1 MQKIFIIAQKE
12 LISTFRN
19 RNLLVLMFLS
29 PLLLS
34 TIMGLAFGGLGS
46 ESAQP
51 NFAHIP
57 IAVVNQDRGLTLQ
70 NQLPATVT
78 NPSLLDLNVTVGGKP
93 INVGQQLLQNQK
105 LQVQPNDLNAGN
117 VSFNFGNQVA
127 AILLSQPLTG
137 TALISGSTGGF
148 NLSNLSCPLLAPG
161 DMSARQA
168 FSGTLSDLFKA
179 QAVTDPNVARAGVQR
194 GDYAAAV
201 IIGPGFSN
209 QLAPHFGLST
219 TNTMTTSGAVE
230 VFANQGTPISAS
242 IVRAVVEGVV
252 GQFER
257 MNVAL
262 SALLGAT
269 IDTVARPGRPVLDL
283 SALNANVITQ
293 TLQTINAS
301 TFAPVAC
308 LLTPGA
314 GNVQLKQQPL
324 DVVQT
329 RSAFGVLM
337 VVLGG
342 AQAVFF
348 ALFTGVFGINSIY
361 EDRRQGTLQRVI
373 VSPTPRSAI
382 LAGRLLGN
390 LIVVMTQLL
399 ILLLALTAI
408 TSVVERQL
416 TFIWGTNVLALLL
429 VVFGLSLFTSGLGV
443 LVVGLARTPDQV
455 RLIGPLITTIF
466 GALGGSFAFFLPRG
480 VAQLSPIWWGTEALR
495 KLAAGEFDIG
505 LHVAVLLGVGLLF
518 AIVGTFFF
526 RRRMELI

>member
-19 RNLLVLMFLS
+19 RNLLLLMFLS

-34 TIMGLAFGGLGS
+34 TIMGLAFGGFGS
-46 ESAQP
+46 GSSQP

-93 INVGQQLLQNQK
+93 VNVGQQLLRNQN
-105 LQVQPNDLNAGN
+105 LQVQPNALNAGN

-137 TALISGSTGGF
+137 TALISGSTGSF
-148 NLSNLSCPLLAPG
+148 NLSNLSCPLLPG
-161 DMSARQA
+161 DVNARQA

-179 QAVTDPNVARAGVQR
+179 QPVTDPEVARAGVRR

-201 IIGPGFSN
+201 IIGPEFSN
-209 QLAPHFGLST
+209 QLAPSFGMST
-219 TNTMTTSGAVE
+219 TNTLTTSGAVE

-262 SALLGAT
+262 SALIGAA
-269 IDTVARPGRPVLDL
+269 IDTVTKPERLALDL
-283 SALNANVITQ
+283 SALNANVLTQ
-293 TLQTINAS
+293 TLQTVDAA
-301 TFAPVAC
+301 TFAPLAC

-329 RSAFGVLM
+329 RSTFGILM

-373 VSPTPRSAI
+373 ASPTPRSFI

-390 LIVVMTQLL
+390 LIVVMAQLL

-416 TFIWGTNVLALLL
+416 TFIWGTNVPALLL

-443 LVVGLARTPDQV
+443 LIVGLARTPEQV

-480 VAQLSPIWWGTEALR
+480 VSQLSPIWWGTEALR

-518 AIVGTFFF
+518 ATVGTFFF